1 MRLYI
6 VGWHRFQIL
15 LGACVAGFAL
25 LATGCDVS
33 EPYPPTPSTDAA
45 HALEQLRS
53 LPSLEETKTQVQAAI
68 DEITSAATNLIP
80 GIQWAAAPNA
90 GEGNCE
96 APYEQTDGRRSF
108 LPNQVA
114 ERVPVSEQQWGELLN
129 VARVSAAEL
138 GATDEQVMQDQPGHH
153 DVWFTG
159 PAGVF
164 IKFSYKGNMVV
175 AGYTGCR
182 LPQDKK

>member
-1 MRLYI
+1 MRLHL
-6 VGWHRFQIL
+6 VRWHRFQIV
-15 LGACVAGFAL
+15 LGACVVGLAL

-33 EPYPPTPSTDAA
+33 EPYPPTPSTDAEQ
-45 HALEQLRS
+45 ALDQLRS
-53 LPSLEETKTQVQAAI
+53 LPSLEETKTQVQAAV
-68 DEITSAATNLIP
+68 DEITAAAAKAIP
-80 GIQWAAAPNA
+80 GIRWAAAGNA

-96 APYEQTDGRRSF
+96 APYEQTDGRRYF

-114 ERVPVSEQQWGELLN
+114 ERVSVSEQQWNELLS
-129 VARVSAAEL
+129 VARESAAKL

-175 AGYTGCR
+175 SGYTGCR